1 MTIDFAHSRPAETG
15 WKYLNLKGDFM
26 YKFSQSFT
34 PALRGHLGAQLSFAG
49 DLSRAMLGS
58 FEKLC
63 GLNMRA
69 SRALME
75 SAAAM
80 RPQRWSDMQANLT
93 GVAAT
98 AAKPAIEELRAY
110 QQDVSRLAV
119 DAQKEMAQVMQE
131 HAAITSRTARTLSD
145 EVVRTAGE
153 EMERG
158 VRNQQETLVSFAEPF
173 TQTTASVSEELE
185 DSVDIPAPSDA
196 DGTT

>member
-1 MTIDFAHSRPAETG
+1 M
-15 WKYLNLKGDFM
+15 
-26 YKFSQSFT
+26 
-34 PALRGHLGAQLSFAG
+34 
-49 DLSRAMLGS
+49 
-58 FEKLC
+58 
-63 GLNMRA
+63 
-69 SRALME
+69 
-75 SAAAM
+75 
-80 RPQRWSDMQANLT
+80 
-93 GVAAT
+93 
-98 AAKPAIEELRAY
+98 RAY